1 MANLANGKY
10 INLLMKIINFMSRP
24 TFEEIVDVL
33 EELMKRLYPQ
43 SDKVQNVLESKG
55 LSSLTT
61 DIFYDSRDSLSL
73 SESEDERKSL
83 L

>member
-1 MANLANGKY
+1 
-10 INLLMKIINFMSRP
+10 MKIINFMSRP